1 MPRARISRVR
11 LPLNTVEANLRRI
24 RECIARAADAARRDP
39 KEVTLIAVT
48 KTHPAEAI
56 EVAYEAGIRDFGEN
70 RVQEWEE
77 KRPKV
82 ANLEATWHLIGHL
95 QSNKVKRALDI
106 FDCIDSVD
114 SLELAQKLDKAR
126 AGKPKLPILL
136 EVRTDLV
143 SAKTGLHPDEL
154 QTIAESV
161 LSLPNLE
168 LRGLMTIPPPF
179 PSNDQAQPYFRYLR
193 EMRDALERR
202 FQSNFPVLSMG
213 MSNDFESA
221 VAEGAT
227 EVRLGTALFGE
238 RPSAH

>member
-1 MPRARISRVR
+1 MRVT
-11 LPLNTVEANLRRI
+11 LDTVEANLRRI

-56 EVAYEAGIRDFGEN
+56 EVAYEAGIRHFGEN
-70 RVQEWEE
+70 RVQEREE

-95 QSNKVKRALDI
+95 QSNKVKRALDV
-106 FDCIDSVD
+106 FDWIDSVD

-126 AGKPKLPILL
+126 AGKPKVPILL

-154 QTIAESV
+154 QAVAEGV
-161 LSLPNLE
+161 LSLLNLE
-168 LRGLMTIPPPF
+168 LRGLMTIPPAF
-179 PSNDQAQPYFRYLR
+179 PANDQARPYFRHLR

-202 FQSNFPVLSMG
+202 FQSRFPVLSMG
-213 MSNDFESA
+213 MSNDFEA
-221 VAEGAT
+221 AIAEGAT

-238 RPSAH
+238 RPRAL

>member
-1 MPRARISRVR
+1 MPHARISRVKVT
-11 LPLNTVEANLRRI
+11 LSTVAANLRRI
-24 RECIARAADAARRDP
+24 RECIARAAEAARRDP
-39 KEVTLIAVT
+39 NEVTLIAVT
-48 KTHPAEAI
+48 KTHPADAI
-56 EVAYEAGIRDFGEN
+56 EVAYEAGIRHFGEN

-77 KRPKV
+77 KRPRV

-95 QSNKVKRALDI
+95 QSNKLKRALEI
-106 FDCIDSVD
+106 FDSVDSVD

-143 SAKTGLHPDEL
+143 SAKTGLYPDEL
-154 QTIAESV
+154 QPVAESV

-179 PSNDQAQPYFRYLR
+179 PANDQARPYFRYLR

-202 FQSNFPVLSMG
+202 YQTKFPVLSMG
-213 MSNDFESA
+213 MSNDFEAA

>member
-1 MPRARISRVR
+1 
-11 LPLNTVEANLRRI
+11 VEANLRRI
-24 RECIARAADAARRDP
+24 RECIARAAEAARRDP
-39 KEVTLIAVT
+39 DEVTLIAVT
-48 KTHPAEAI
+48 KTHAADAI
-56 EVAYEAGIRDFGEN
+56 EMAYEAGIRHFGEN

-77 KRPKV
+77 KRPHV

-95 QSNKVKRALDI
+95 QSNKLKRALDI
-106 FDCIDSVD
+106 FDRIDSVD

-126 AGKPKLPILL
+126 AGKAKLPILL

-143 SAKTGLHPDEL
+143 SAKTGLHPDDL
-154 QTIAESV
+154 QTVAESV
-161 LSLPNLE
+161 LSLANLE

-179 PSNDQAQPYFRYLR
+179 PANDQARPYFRYLR

-202 FQSNFPVLSMG
+202 FQSKFPVISMG
-213 MSNDFESA
+213 MSNDFEAA

-238 RPSAH
+238 RPHPL

>member
-1 MPRARISRVR
+1 
-11 LPLNTVEANLRRI
+11 VEANLRRI

-39 KEVTLIAVT
+39 VEVTVIAVT
-48 KTHPAEAI
+48 KKQPAEAI
-56 EVAYEAGIRDFGEN
+56 EIAYEAGIRHFGEN

-77 KRPKV
+77 KRPQV
-82 ANLEATWHLIGHL
+82 ATLEATWHLIGHL
-95 QSNKVKRALDI
+95 QSNKLKRALDV

-114 SLELAQKLDKAR
+114 SLELAQKLDRAR
-126 AGKPKLPILL
+126 AGGPKLPILL

-154 QTIAESV
+154 QSVAESV

-179 PSNDQAQPYFRYLR
+179 PSNDQARPYFRYLR
-193 EMRDALERR
+193 EMRNALERR
-202 FQSNFPVLSMG
+202 FQFKFPMLSMG
-213 MSNDFESA
+213 MSNDFEA
-221 VAEGAT
+221 AIAEGAT

-238 RPSAH
+238 RPRAQ